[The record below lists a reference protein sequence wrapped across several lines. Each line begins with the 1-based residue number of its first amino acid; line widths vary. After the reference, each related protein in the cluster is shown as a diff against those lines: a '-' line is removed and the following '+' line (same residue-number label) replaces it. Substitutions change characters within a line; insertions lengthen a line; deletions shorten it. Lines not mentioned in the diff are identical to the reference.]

1 MHIFFIYS
9 PIISKIVED
18 IKAEEL
24 EKLVQPVLRGH
35 FNTLSSASVI
45 LALDTYALAT
55 GTPNDMKLK
64 ILEVLASKEKREL
77 TIPTGLFPQIDFTD
91 KAKSIQ
97 IDSDDENN
105 LFYQVTQA
113 GFDKALPKVDIKQ
126 QLEVQREYR
135 NQNGDVLDTVTLGEE
150 AYVHL
155 KIRALNNKHHYNVA
169 IVDLL
174 PGGFEVVLDK
184 SLREQKSGWR
194 PQYIDSREDRMI
206 VFGDV
211 SSRVQEFV
219 YRIKATNV
227 GQYKVP
233 PTFGESMYDRSVMAR
248 SLGGKISVVKP

>member
-1 MHIFFIYS
+1 MVFLPDLLPRWLFR
-9 PIISKIVED
+9 PGRG
-18 IKAEEL
+18 
-24 EKLVQPVLRGH
+24 LR
-35 FNTLSSASVI
+35 NL
-45 LALDTYALAT
+45 
-55 GTPNDMKLK
+55 
-64 ILEVLASKEKREL
+64 RR
-77 TIPTGLFPQIDFTD
+77 LFW
-91 KAKSIQ
+91 SW
-97 IDSDDENN
+97 
-105 LFYQVTQA
+105 L
-113 GFDKALPKVDIKQ
+113 
-126 QLEVQREYR
+126 QREYR

-150 AYVHL
+150 AYIHL
-155 KIRALNNKHHYNVA
+155 KIRALENKHHYNVA

-233 PTFGESMYDRSVMAR
+233 PTFGESMYDRSVVAR